1 MKRLYMEN
9 NKKEEINNVEQ
20 EIRQDLQQYLLSI
33 GEVDERLPEAPDIEE
48 LWRKVGES
56 YLPDGIREFNDYP
69 TASIGWMMF
78 VGMALAKYWDTD
90 WELYCK
96 VEDLYKYLR
105 DQRGFDN
112 MDEYICDTVLLLNGE
127 EQEKLTKIVGECA
140 ARTYNRLCR
149 MRIEPGSQDA
159 YRAYIA
165 AIHQMYLM
173 GMCMELKR
181 LGYHMVKM
189 G

>member
-1 MKRLYMEN
+1 MEN
-9 NKKEEINNVEQ
+9 SKNGEIGNLEH

-48 LWRKVGES
+48 LWSKIGES

-90 WELYCK
+90 WPLYSK

-112 MDEYICDTVLLLNGE
+112 MDEYICDTVLLLNADE
-127 EQEKLTKIVGECA
+127 HERLNKIVGECA
-140 ARTYNRLCR
+140 ARTYARICRLH
-149 MRIEPGSQDA
+149 IEPGSQDA

-173 GMCMELKR
+173 GMCIELRR